1 MAKKRQCCDWHQGY
15 AGHPCEV
22 CDDKCRCA
30 WIFGDFGEDKQIL
43 CYQHYQEMKGI
54 STEKVKKVI

>member
-1 MAKKRQCCDWHQGY
+1 MAKKKQCCDWHGGY

-30 WIFGDFGEDKQIL
+30 WIFGDIGEEKQIL
-43 CYQHYQEMKGI
+43 CYEHQ
-54 STEKVKKVI
+54 KKLRNVI